1 MNQLFNSSLLMTVCR
16 DKMVANFKTEESQRR
31 LLTAVIAAH
40 PELKLNFKGRYRFTP
55 STPAFHRYFHSGP
68 TIVSDVVPS
77 CGSSQSCSLPV
88 RLMLT
93 LSAIAQHFGP
103 EDWGKDGI
111 EHFFRPLKKE
121 AMIVREMVKQG
132 ERAKSYFDNK
142 VVS

>member
-1 MNQLFNSSLLMTVCR
+1 MNRSLSCSLLMTLCR

-40 PELKLNFKGRYRFTP
+40 PELKLNFKGRHRFTFIRTCIP
-55 STPAFHRYFHSGP
+55 SYFEYWPHHCFECRSLL
-68 TIVSDVVPS
+68 
-77 CGSSQSCSLPV
+77 SSFFSNSLPI

-121 AMIVREMVKQG
+121 AIIVRDMVKAGQP
-132 ERAKSYFDNK
+132 AKSFYDNK